1 MIYVFLEA
9 GDNKKAKG
17 ACQDLSEADAIKK
30 SVFGDPVAEYC
41 AVSEVDMFKFFLQ
54 NMSKCVDNRTVIPT
68 CVSAPCL
75 TAWLTLWPRP
85 PERRAQTSWEA
96 NSTS

>member
-41 AVSEVDMFKFFLQ
+41 AVSSEVDICLVFSANVCQ
-54 NMSKCVDNRTVIPT
+54 N
-68 CVSAPCL
+68 VSL
-75 TAWLTLWPRP
+75 TEW
-85 PERRAQTSWEA
+85 
-96 NSTS
+96 

>member
-41 AVSEVDMFKFFLQ
+41 AVSEVDMFKFFL
-54 NMSKCVDNRTVIPT
+54 
-68 CVSAPCL
+68 
-75 TAWLTLWPRP
+75 
-85 PERRAQTSWEA
+85 
-96 NSTS
+96 